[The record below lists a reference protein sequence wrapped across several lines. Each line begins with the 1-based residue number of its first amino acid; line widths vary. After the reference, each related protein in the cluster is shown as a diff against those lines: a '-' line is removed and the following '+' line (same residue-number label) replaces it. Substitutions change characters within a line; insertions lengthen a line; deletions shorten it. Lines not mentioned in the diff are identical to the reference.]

1 MLVVLVV
8 LVAAG
13 CGGADPGVPEIDRP
27 ADISIEVAAAD
38 LVGPTQI
45 FVEPDGS
52 VVAAVING
60 GENDGTGQVVRIDGA
75 TGERTVL
82 FDGLDKPTGVQ
93 RDGDTTYVMEA
104 ARLSAGAAEV
114 GGPLT
119 VLADGLP
126 NNGRSEGTITVHPTG
141 GILFNTSGSARGSDV
156 REGSGEIRLFAPPA
170 GAIINAETF
179 LESSTTLATGF
190 KHAYAL
196 TFAADDG
203 ELWATEVADGSFD
216 GVRAVDEV
224 VLVTP
229 QASGGWPRCVGD
241 NRAVEEF
248 GVDQAECDGLRRSR
262 AVFPAGATPTSIVV
276 SPFHEDSFLV
286 ALWLTGE
293 VVVVPRQGSDPT
305 DWQVFA
311 SGFKNPQHLTVV
323 DDVVY
328 LSEFGANRILKLT
341 QATSS

>member
-1 MLVVLVV
+1 MASSAM

-27 ADISIEVAAAD
+27 ADISIEVAVAD

-60 GENDGTGQVVRIDGA
+60 EENGGTGQVIRIDGA

-93 RDGDTTYVMEA
+93 RDGDTIYVMEA
-104 ARLSAGAAEV
+104 DRLSAGAADV

-119 VLADGLP
+119 VLADDLP
-126 NNGRSEGTITVHPTG
+126 NNGRSEGTITLHPDG
-141 GILFNTSGSARGSDV
+141 GILFNTSGSARGLEV
-156 REGSGEIRLFAPPA
+156 REGSGEIRMFAPPA
-170 GAIINAETF
+170 G
-179 LESSTTLATGF
+179 ESSETVASGF
-190 KHAYAL
+190 KHAYAM
-196 TFAADDG
+196 TFAADG
-203 ELWATEVADGSFD
+203 SELWTTEVADGSFD

-229 QASGGWPRCVGD
+229 PASGGWPRCVGD

-248 GVDQAECDGLRRSR
+248 GVDQAECDGFRGSR

-311 SGFKNPQHLTVV
+311 TGLKNPQHLTV
-323 DDVVY
+323 DDDAVY

-341 QATSS
+341 QTNSN